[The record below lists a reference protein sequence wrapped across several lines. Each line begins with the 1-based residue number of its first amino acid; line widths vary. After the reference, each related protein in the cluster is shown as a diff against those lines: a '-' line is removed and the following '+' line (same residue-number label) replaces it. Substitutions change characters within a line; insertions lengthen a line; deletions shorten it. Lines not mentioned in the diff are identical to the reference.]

1 MKMTVGLLVY
11 LSVALSAQCQ
21 TNVYN
26 LNFSSDRF
34 ITTGNNRST
43 IKTPGALTR
52 TYGES
57 RNQAAKVGDLIKF
70 THFFQ
75 PTEKSGSPRCNWHV
89 NSVTKLGST
98 LKDKDGDLLAKT
110 DGEFVKVTFT
120 LTNTGKQLIY
130 LKSETL
136 FIDMKRTKKES
147 DFDSNPQLPHSDSD
161 RIVGEDQ
168 SIAPRQELPP
178 GIMRT
183 YSVVYEVPLNIQALK
198 FDVRPMSDDFGA
210 DRISVPVTLW

>member
-1 MKMTVGLLVY
+1 MKTILALLAFLSTV
-11 LSVALSAQCQ
+11 LSAQCQ

-43 IKTPGALTR
+43 IKTPGALTK

-57 RNQAAKVGDLIKF
+57 RNQTAKVGDLIKF
-70 THFFQ
+70 THFLQ
-75 PTEKSGSPRCNWHV
+75 PTEKSGSPRCNWLV
-89 NSVTKLGST
+89 NSVKKLGST
-98 LKDKDGDLLAKT
+98 LKNKDGDLLAKT
-110 DGEFVKVTFT
+110 DGEFIKVTFT
-120 LTNTGKQLIY
+120 LTNTGKQSIW

-136 FIDMKRTKKES
+136 FIGMKRTKKES

-161 RIVGEDQ
+161 RIVGEDL
-168 SIAPRQELPP
+168 SISPRQELPP
-178 GIMRT
+178 GITRT
-183 YSVVYEVPLNIQALK
+183 YSIVYEVPLNIQALK